1 MDRACCGSLCVFFNT
16 MNATLQAFFSSK
28 SYHAFISA
36 VILLN
41 CLVLGLDTSEF
52 IKASGAKWLEIID
65 KACLAVFVVELGLKI
80 YAFKLA
86 FFTGKDSGMPLTS
99 SSWL

>member
-1 MDRACCGSLCVFFNT
+1 MSKLRPQNARA
-16 MNATLQAFFSSK
+16 ALQAFFNSK
-28 SYHAFISA
+28 FYHAFISA

-65 KACLAVFVVELGLKI
+65 KACLAVFVVELGL
-80 YAFKLA
+80 
-86 FFTGKDSGMPLTS
+86 
-99 SSWL
+99 

>member
-1 MDRACCGSLCVFFNT
+1 MGAMRSK
-16 MNATLQAFFSSK
+16 LQAFFNSNF
-28 SYHAFISA
+28 YHAFISA

-65 KACLAVFVVELGLKI
+65 SVFSGVCRGTGALKSMPLNSPFSRARI
-80 YAFKLA
+80 GA
-86 FFTGKDSGMPLTS
+86 GMPLTS